1 MADGINIRTLTMA
14 NEVNLKDLI
23 LIDNSILG
31 TQIIPFSS
39 VILSGGQVSFY
50 SDFLKLS
57 ASQDDL
63 RSDLN
68 GLSST
73 TTTLLSGGVSP
84 SGKFIPNKVGIMYFA
99 ANTKDYFVSVG
110 TINNKDWKRIL
121 TVGY

>member
-1 MADGINIRTLTMA
+1 MADGINIRTLTRA
-14 NEVNLKDLI
+14 DHIEINDLL
-23 LIDNSILG
+23 LIDNTILG
-31 TQIIPFSS
+31 TQIVSFSS
-39 VILSGGQVSFY
+39 VVLSGTQVSFY

-57 ASQDDL
+57 ANQDNL
-63 RSDLN
+63 RSDIY

-121 TVGY
+121 TVNY